1 MSLANLGSIKERTY
15 PMLTTT
21 ILSPAF
27 LNSASERKQYLA
39 AMVVIDRIDG
49 EMKAMSQL
57 DGSPVDSV
65 EAPGLV
71 SVRAGSNDG
80 HASRGLLQFEPE
92 SSRAEKFLQVR
103 DDGPSGRM
111 ILEYESP
118 NATFA
123 GSQDRYKVSQP
134 WSKDPG
140 SNQVFDLHR
149 ETGTITILDGSVG
162 LASMFTADARRN
174 GFID

>member
-1 MSLANLGSIKERTY
+1 
-15 PMLTTT
+15 MLTT

-39 AMVVIDRIDG
+39 AMAVIDRIDG
-49 EMKAMSQL
+49 EMNAMREL
-57 DGSPVDSV
+57 DGCPVDSV
-65 EAPGLV
+65 EAPGVV
-71 SVRAGSNDG
+71 SVRAGFNDG
-80 HASRGLLQFEPE
+80 YPDRRGVLQFEPE
-92 SSRAEKFLQVR
+92 TSRAEKFLQVR
-103 DDGPSGRM
+103 EDGPSGRT

-123 GSQDRYKVSQP
+123 GSQDRYKISQP
-134 WSKDPG
+134 WSKEPG

-149 ETGTITILDGSVG
+149 ETGTITILDGNVG